1 MLQIKSSEQLKQW
14 GWGGGSWARTYHLRC
29 CRIPPLRHHPN
40 RTLQLED
47 PAMDSEAFAA
57 VLIAAV
63 LSLFLW
69 SRQQQQS
76 EEEPIGMRNRARQE
90 TEARVFFLEEN
101 LETS

>member
-1 MLQIKSSEQLKQW
+1 
-14 GWGGGSWARTYHLRC
+14 
-29 CRIPPLRHHPN
+29 
-40 RTLQLED
+40 
-47 PAMDSEAFAA
+47 MDSEAFAA